1 MALGKLSATY
11 ESNGDPHCISTGYG
25 DLGGKSYGAYQ
36 LSSARNNGEVDTS
49 SLERYMN
56 WLRDSGNPNYI
67 AIADAL
73 CEHAFISDGFD
84 AAWRSIDRGVA
95 LASQH
100 DYIKTVYY
108 DVACELLAEQ
118 GFHAE
123 KHSKAMQDVIWSRA
137 VQYGASEVPNLFN
150 EALAYVP
157 SYQTYWN
164 LTWVD
169 DRRFDYD
176 LIVGIYEANKSD
188 EWISR
193 RLSDDVRAGVYARMD
208 AEKADAL
215 EMFKAEL

>member
-1 MALGKLSATY
+1 MLGQLSATY

-36 LSSARNNGEVDTS
+36 LASARSGGAVDSS

-56 WLRDSGNPNYI
+56 WCRNSGNPNYI

-73 CEHAFISDGFD
+73 CEHEFISDGFD
-84 AAWRSIDRGVA
+84 DAWRSIDYGIA

-100 DYIKTVYY
+100 EYIKSQYY
-108 DVACELLAEQ
+108 DIAVELLRGC
-118 GFHAE
+118 GFNAE

-157 SYQTYWN
+157 VYQSCWN
-164 LTWVD
+164 LSWVD

-176 LIVGIYEANKSD
+176 LIVGVYEANKSD
-188 EWISR
+188 EWISP
-193 RLSDDVRAGVYARMD
+193 RLSADVYAGVYARMD
-208 AEKADAL
+208 SEKADAL
-215 EMFKAEL
+215 AMFKEEL